1 MKHPPRFAILDNA
14 DPATG
19 GTVRV
24 KGSELRHMRDVM
36 PAWPGSGSRAVR
48 PGWHRILGANRRLL
62 SQMQL

>member
-14 DPATG
+14 DPATD

-36 PAWPGSGSRAVR
+36 RLGPGAEVALCG
-48 PGWHRILGANRRLL
+48 PDGIEYWGANRRF
-62 SQMQL
+62 